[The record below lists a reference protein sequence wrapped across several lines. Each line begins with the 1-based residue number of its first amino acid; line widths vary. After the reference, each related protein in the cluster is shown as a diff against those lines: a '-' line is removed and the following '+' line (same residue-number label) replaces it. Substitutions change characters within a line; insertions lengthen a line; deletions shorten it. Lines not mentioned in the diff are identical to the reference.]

1 MEDYRRTKYCLS
13 LDGIQ
18 ERKDKVKENVLRDHP
33 RAKDMHTYISDNNT
47 EYKLEFM
54 RAYHCKC
61 AYCGV
66 SVDLIPKRMFEID
79 HFVNQKSGRFA
90 SKKAAGTMDNLV
102 LACHDCNHSKNDF
115 AITEA
120 NEDDLNPDKENIMKY
135 LRRDNMFYI
144 MTTDAGK
151 QKQSITDFYDK
162 LHLGSEV
169 HRIDYLVMSMIGL
182 QKTLKSRGVGY
193 TELLALS
200 YAINLL
206 KEKRNIMSI

>member
-33 RAKDMHTYISDNNT
+33 RAKDMHTYISNNKDK
-47 EYKLEFM
+47 YKLEFM
-54 RAYHCKC
+54 KAYHFKC

-66 SVDLIPKRMFEID
+66 SVALIPKAMFEID
-79 HFVNQKSGRFA
+79 HFINKESERFA
-90 SKKAAGTMDNLV
+90 TKNKKDAGTIGNLV

-135 LRRDNMFYI
+135 LCRDNMFYI

-151 QKQSITDFYDK
+151 QKQSITEFYDK
-162 LHLGSEV
+162 LHLGSEI

-182 QKTLKSRGVGY
+182 QKALKVRGVDC
-193 TELLALS
+193 TELS
-200 YAINLL
+200 YAISLL